1 MLIHQVRPVPL
12 ASLRPNPDNPKQ
24 TLGARYRKGLQASLK
39 KYGLADVL
47 VVADNLDGT
56 FVILNGNTRYEELLE
71 AEGVADVP
79 CIVMD
84 DMAGEPSNPEV
95 AAKRKLFAVSFDRH
109 RKLFNEDMVVDQL
122 KSLYEASHASLKE
135 LQELSGVERLSQVME
150 AAQTRQRKKQQEVTS
165 QQTATFIING
175 PADVIA
181 DIRSL
186 LKTVKMRMSESE
198 KIRSLLAQ
206 MGDYVDW
213 TEERVAVIAL
223 AVLARMNDDG

>member
-1 MLIHQVRPVPL
+1 MLIHKVRPVPL
-12 ASLRPNPDNPKQ
+12 AALRPNPDNPKQ
-24 TLGARYRKGLQASLK
+24 ALGARYRKGLQASLK

-56 FVILNGNTRYEELLE
+56 FMILNGNTRYEELLE
-71 AEGVADVP
+71 AEDVEDIP

-84 DMAGEPSNPEV
+84 DMAGRPADPDV
-95 AAKRKLFAVSFDRH
+95 IAKRRLFAVSFDRH
-109 RKLFNEDMVVDQL
+109 RKLFNEDMVIDQL
-122 KSLYEASHASLKE
+122 RALNESNHASLKE
-135 LQELSGVERLSQVME
+135 LQELSGVERLSQVLSE
-150 AAQTRQRKKQQEVTS
+150 TQSVQRKKQQEVAAK
-165 QQTATFIING
+165 QTATMIVQG

-198 KIRSLLAQ
+198 KIRSLMAQ

-213 TEERVAVIAL
+213 TEERIAVIAL
-223 AVLARMNDDG
+223 GVLARMNDE